1 MGIKTIDLIA
11 ARVIGGTPLSNT
23 IFINGNEKDHI
34 KIAERTIMKYKI
46 LLGTLLVNLF
56 DF

>member
-11 ARVIGGTPLSNT
+11 ARVTGGTPLSNT

-34 KIAERTIMKYKI
+34 KIADRTIMKYKI
-46 LLGTLLVNLF
+46 LLDTLFVN
-56 DF
+56 